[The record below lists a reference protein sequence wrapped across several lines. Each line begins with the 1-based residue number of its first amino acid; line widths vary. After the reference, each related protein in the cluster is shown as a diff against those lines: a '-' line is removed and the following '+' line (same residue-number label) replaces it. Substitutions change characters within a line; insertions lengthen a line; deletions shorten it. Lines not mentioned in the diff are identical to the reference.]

1 MEGPA
6 RVLARRGARGCRRQ
20 HGSRPVGR
28 GQWAARPVR
37 STQAGQ
43 GRGRGRGRRSGRP
56 ACGRHSRRGRA
67 VLARHLGA
75 EGGRPD
81 RTVAWCVAGSA
92 WASRP
97 ARAGGPGAAHG
108 RRACGRSYAWHGG
121 LGEVPGGALEN
132 RGGRG
137 KHRGGGRVG
146 EDQGRRPGGRR
157 PNPSWIPCWRE

>member
-6 RVLARRGARGCRRQ
+6 RVLARRGALGCRRQ
-20 HGSRPVGR
+20 HGSRRVGR
-28 GQWAARPVR
+28 GQWAERPVR
-37 STQAGQ
+37 STQAGVAGA
-43 GRGRGRGRRSGRP
+43 GRGGQRAGVTAAGEGQSWRGTW
-56 ACGRHSRRGRA
+56 AQRA
-67 VLARHLGA
+67 L
-75 EGGRPD
+75 GRPD
-81 RTVAWCVAGSA
+81 RTVAWRGAGSA

-97 ARAGGPGAAHG
+97 AGAGGPGAAPG
-108 RRACGRSYAWHGG
+108 RRACDHSSAWRGG

-137 KHRGGGRVG
+137 KTRGGGRVG